1 LYLFCLRRRLGGSV
15 PIGLISS
22 NWPGTSVQSWTPN
35 SAYLGCCSRFPAGK
49 GHGEVGNACASQQ
62 GGLFND
68 MISPFAHG
76 PMALQGFSWY
86 QGESNTVANN
96 ASLPYNAGAR
106 FYACCFPAMISAWR
120 KAFEAAE
127 EPRAVEGRHQ
137 SKLQR
142 RHPELFFGF
151 VQLSTFL

>member
-1 LYLFCLRRRLGGSV
+1 M

-22 NWPGTSVQSWTPN
+22 NWPGTSVQVWTPN
-35 SAYLGCCSRFPAGK
+35 SAYMGCCSLLPAGR
-49 GHGEVGNACASQQ
+49 GNACADRQ

-76 PMALQGFSWY
+76 PMALNGFSWY

-106 FYACCFPAMISAWR
+106 FYACCFPAMITAWR
-120 KAFEAAE
+120 KAFEPAE
-127 EPRAVEGRHQ
+127 EPRMMPVEGRHQ
-137 SKLQR
+137 SELQTQQ
-142 RHPELFFGF
+142 HPELFFGF